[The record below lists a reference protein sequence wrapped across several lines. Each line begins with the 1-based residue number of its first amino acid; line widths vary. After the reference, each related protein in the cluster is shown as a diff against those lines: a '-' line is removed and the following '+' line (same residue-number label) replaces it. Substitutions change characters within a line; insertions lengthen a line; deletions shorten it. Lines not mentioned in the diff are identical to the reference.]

1 MSKLAYRDAV
11 RDAMAEEMVRD
22 SRVFLI
28 GEEVAQYNGAYKCSK
43 GLLDRFGPER
53 VIDSPIS
60 ESGFAGLAIGAAMY
74 GLRPIAEFMTFSFS
88 FVAFDQIVNNAA
100 QIRYMSGGQIKVPVV
115 FRGNSGGG
123 HQIGATHSHAPENIY
138 STFPGLKVVV
148 PAFAADAKGLLKS
161 AIRDDNPVL
170 VIENEALY
178 GRESEVPDGE
188 YLVPIG
194 KANILQ
200 EGTDL
205 TIVTHGRSCWT
216 VLEANQ
222 ELLKM
227 GIHAEIVDLRS
238 IKPLDWPTVFASVRK
253 THRLVCVDETKPF
266 CGVSSQVAAEVSRA
280 CFDHLDAPVLRV
292 TSVEA
297 PMPFS
302 SALED
307 ECIPNVARVIE
318 AVKQVVV

>member
-1 MSKLAYRDAV
+1 MAKIAYRDAV
-11 RDAMAEEMVRD
+11 RDAMAEEMERD
-22 SRVFLI
+22 PRVFLV

-53 VIDSPIS
+53 VLDALIS
-60 ESGFAGLAIGAAMY
+60 ESGFSGLCVGAAMY
-74 GLRPIAEFMTFSFS
+74 GLRPIAEFMTWSFS

-100 QIRYMSGGQIKVPVV
+100 QIRYMSGGQVKIPVV

-123 HQIGATHSHAPENIY
+123 HQIGATHSHAPEAIY
-138 STFPGLKVVV
+138 ASFPGLKVVV

-178 GRESEVPDGE
+178 GRESEVPDGD
-188 YLVPIG
+188 YLTPIG
-194 KANILQ
+194 KASILQ
-200 EGTDL
+200 EGRHL

-227 GIHAEIVDLRS
+227 GIQAEIVDLRS

-253 THRLVCVDETKPF
+253 THRLVCVDETRPF
-266 CGVSSQVAAEVSRA
+266 AGVSAQVAAEVQRA

-307 ECIPNVARVIE
+307 ECIPNVARIVEAAKEVIS
-318 AVKQVVV
+318 

>member
-1 MSKLAYRDAV
+1 
-11 RDAMAEEMVRD
+11 
-22 SRVFLI
+22 
-28 GEEVAQYNGAYKCSK
+28 
-43 GLLDRFGPER
+43 
-53 VIDSPIS
+53 
-60 ESGFAGLAIGAAMY
+60 
-74 GLRPIAEFMTFSFS
+74 
-88 FVAFDQIVNNAA
+88 
-100 QIRYMSGGQIKVPVV
+100 
-115 FRGNSGGG
+115 
-123 HQIGATHSHAPENIY
+123 
-138 STFPGLKVVV
+138 VV

-188 YLVPIG
+188 YLTPIG

-200 EGTDL
+200 DGVDL
-205 TIVTHGRSCWT
+205 TIVTHGRSAWT

-227 GIHAEIVDLRS
+227 GIRAEIVDLRS

-253 THRLVCVDETKPF
+253 THKLVCVDETKPF
-266 CGVSSQVAAEVSRA
+266 CGVSSQVAAEVQRA
-280 CFDHLDAPVLRV
+280 CFDHLDAPILRV

-307 ECIPNVARVIE
+307 DCIPNVARIIE
-318 AVKQVVV
+318 AVKEVIG

>member
-11 RDAMAEEMVRD
+11 RDALSEEMERD
-22 SRVFLI
+22 SRVFLL

-43 GLLDRFGPER
+43 GLLDKFGPER
-53 VIDSPIS
+53 ILDTPIS
-60 ESGFAGLAIGAAMY
+60 EAGFSGLAIGAAMS
-74 GLRPIAEFMTFSFS
+74 GLRPVVEFMTWSFS

-100 QIRYMSGGQIKVPVV
+100 NMRYMSGGQTHVPIV

-123 HQIGATHSHAPENIY
+123 HQIGATHSHAPEGIY
-138 STFPGLKVVV
+138 ASFPGLKVVV

-161 AIRDDNPVL
+161 AIRDEDPVL

-178 GRESEVPDGE
+178 GRESEVPEGE

-200 EGTDL
+200 DGQDV
-205 TIVTHGRSCWT
+205 TIVTHGLACWT

-222 ELLKM
+222 ELLKQ
-227 GIHAEIVDLRS
+227 GIRAEVIDLRS
-238 IKPLDWPTVFASVRK
+238 IKPLDYETIARSVRK
-253 THRLVCVDETKPF
+253 TGRLVCVDETKPF
-266 CGVSSQVAAEVSRA
+266 GGVSAQVAAEIGRS
-280 CFDHLDAPVLRV
+280 CFDHLDAPILRV
-292 TSVEA
+292 TSLDV

-302 SALED
+302 TALED
-307 ECIPNVARVIE
+307 ECVPNQRRILE
-318 AVKQVVV
+318 AVKEVLG